1 MSATHSQE
9 WETETERK
17 RDTRTSKELNGLLE
31 LKEQL
36 RKLLRKQC
44 MKFI

>member
-1 MSATHSQE
+1 MSSAARVARGKGE
-9 WETETERK
+9 KEV
-17 RDTRTSKELNGLLE
+17 DTRTSKELNGLLE